1 MKETIEQFMK
11 RGGQVK
17 KCDEQ
22 ANLDFDAYL
31 RRQAYKTQLN
41 RSGGS
46 YTKRARSVLFKRG
59 AGVI

>member
-1 MKETIEQFMK
+1 MKETIEQFLA
-11 RGGQVK
+11 RGGNIK
-17 KCDEQ
+17 KCEEQ
-22 ANLDFDAYL
+22 TNLDFDAYL

-46 YTKRARSVLFKRG
+46 YSKRARSILFRRG